1 MKQGTVTLIRGLHS
15 VKVRDAT
22 DSKLYDIRA
31 KSLMTG
37 KVYTSKLAR
46 LQVDDGIVHIRM
58 PVFEEFEDVIFTM
71 TEIGEDELDAW
82 FSSDEETGF
91 EEWRQA
97 RRDPREDPVEVAEK
111 VAGTLTTD
119 LDHEPD
125 NGPDVVQNEPELTT
139 LQVQILQELK
149 ENGEGTVA
157 ELLDR
162 LNMPGMQ
169 AAIRKNLHILMD
181 EKHLIGKRSSI
192 QNGRP
197 AQLWEVAE

>member
-1 MKQGTVTLIRGLHS
+1 MKHGTIAMVGSTPSIRI
-15 VKVRDAT
+15 RDASE
-22 DSKLYDIRA
+22 SKLYDIRA

-46 LQVDDGIVHIRM
+46 LQVDDGMVHIRM

-125 NGPDVVQNEPELTT
+125 NGPGMDQNEPELTT

-181 EKHLIGKRSSI
+181 EKHLIGKRSSTP
-192 QNGRP
+192 NGRP
-197 AQLWEVAE
+197 AQLWGVM